1 MAGPV
6 AGGTQAAGGVILTAT
21 PHYPQ
26 DDQDDNEGDSD
37 SSKTDS
43 DVSCV
48 SVYWHFTQIFGYKHV
63 YIIIF
68 FVNRILMRKFRLSE
82 MSYCSM

>member
-1 MAGPV
+1 MGAV
-6 AGGTQAAGGVILTAT
+6 AGGAQAAGGVIVTAA

-26 DDQDDNEGDSD
+26 DDEVDSDSD

-48 SVYWHFTQIFGYKHV
+48 LVYQHFTQCFGYKHV

-68 FVNRILMRKFRLSE
+68 FVNRILMRKSRHCE
-82 MSYCSM
+82 MSYCLM

>member
-1 MAGPV
+1 MGAV
-6 AGGTQAAGGVILTAT
+6 AGGAQAAGGVIVTAT

-26 DDQDDNEGDSD
+26 DDEDDSDSD

-48 SVYWHFTQIFGYKHV
+48 SVYQHFTQCFGYKCV

-68 FVNRILMRKFRLSE
+68 LQTG
-82 MSYCSM
+82 Y